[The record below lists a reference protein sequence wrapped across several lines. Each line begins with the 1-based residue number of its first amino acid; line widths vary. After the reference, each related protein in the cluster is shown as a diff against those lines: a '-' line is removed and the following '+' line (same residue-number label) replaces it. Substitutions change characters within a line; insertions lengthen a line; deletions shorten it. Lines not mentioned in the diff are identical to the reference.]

1 MSIKLKLITGF
12 AIMIVG
18 TILAC
23 TNLFYQMTGIDDQYS
38 KTLTR
43 GLPQLHAVSDLRSSV
58 TLESTQLQTYILG
71 YTDAKQRVL
80 ETQESLSETLGF
92 LQENFTTEATKQ
104 QFNDTYSKIEAYE
117 KHVNEA
123 LVINDTQGGNAAADF
138 YLTTIIP
145 TRDEAILSGEAL
157 NNLLKQL
164 FDDAQL
170 QAEKKVSTAKI
181 FANIAF
187 FGIILLG
194 VILAFT
200 LNRSIALPL
209 KKLNTGVSA
218 IAAGDLTEND
228 IEVKSKDEIGQ
239 LTNSFNT
246 MKHTLITLIES
257 LGNNAEHLSASAEEL
272 SASTQEI
279 TILSENIAKS
289 ASGSVESTNNSAY
302 SAKECAN
309 AMEETS
315 SAIQRIAESAQQL
328 NTSASETS
336 DVANEGET
344 NINTAQQ
351 QMQAIYKSTKL
362 TTELIQKLAQQTNE
376 IENISRV
383 ITSITDQTDL
393 LALNAA
399 IEAAR
404 AGEHGKGF
412 AVVADEVRK
421 LAEASNQSA
430 SQIVT
435 LTNEIQQDTKNVEIA
450 IQESLT
456 SVEQG
461 VDIIGNAGVSFNK
474 ILNAVDG
481 MREQIE
487 DVSAVTEEISA
498 AAEQVT
504 ASVQELAAQS
514 QIVSDE
520 TTQARDAISEQISAM
535 QEINI
540 VAGDLSV
547 RAEGLQQ
554 AVGNFKV

>member
-1 MSIKLKLITGF
+1 
-12 AIMIVG
+12 MIVG
-18 TILAC
+18 TLLAC
-23 TNLFYQMTGIDDQYS
+23 TTLYFQMSGIDKQYS
-38 KTLTR
+38 ETMNE
-43 GLPQLHAVSDLRSSV
+43 GLPQLHAVSDIRSGL

-71 YTDAKQRVL
+71 DTAAKQRL
-80 ETQESLSETLGF
+80 QETQANLSETLNF
-92 LQENFTTEATKQ
+92 LKENFKTDVAIQ
-104 QFNDTYSKIEAYE
+104 QFNDTHSKIEAYE
-117 KHVNEA
+117 KGVNEA
-123 LVINDTQGGNAAADF
+123 LAINDSKGGNAAVDF
-138 YLTTIIP
+138 YLNTVIP
-145 TRDEAILSGEAL
+145 TRDAAITSGEEL
-157 NNLLKQL
+157 NNVLKQL

-170 QAEKKVSTAKI
+170 QAEKKVNMAI
-181 FANIAF
+181 ILANIAF
-187 FGIILLG
+187 FGSLILGLG
-194 VILAFT
+194 LAYS
-200 LNRSIALPL
+200 LNKRIAVPL
-209 KKLNTGVSA
+209 QKLNAGVFA
-218 IAAGDLTEND
+218 IASGDLTEED
-228 IEVKSKDEIGQ
+228 IPVKSKDEIGQ
-239 LTNSFNT
+239 LTDSFNT
-246 MKHTLITLIES
+246 MKHTLLALIES

-289 ASGSVESTNNSAY
+289 ASSSVESTNNSAF

-430 SQIVT
+430 NQIVA
-435 LTNEIQQDTKNVEIA
+435 LTNEIQQDTKNVELA

-461 VDIIGNAGVSFNK
+461 VDIIGNAGTSFNK

-498 AAEQVT
+498 AAEEVT

-535 QEINI
+535 QEINS
-540 VAGDLSV
+540 VASDLSE

-554 AVGNFKV
+554 AIGHFKV